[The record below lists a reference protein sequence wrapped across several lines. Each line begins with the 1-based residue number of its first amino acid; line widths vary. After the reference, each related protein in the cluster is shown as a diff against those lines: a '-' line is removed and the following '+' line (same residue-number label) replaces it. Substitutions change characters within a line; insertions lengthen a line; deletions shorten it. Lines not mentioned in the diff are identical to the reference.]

1 MQFTVEEPKRGEA
14 DLPML
19 ADVPAAK
26 SEASLDLAAG
36 DFAQSRRPA
45 N

>member
-1 MQFTVEEPKRGEA
+1 
-14 DLPML
+14 ML

-26 SEASLDLAAG
+26 SAASLDLAAG
-36 DFAQSRRPA
+36 DFAQSRSPA